1 MNLLDL
7 VGLQRKQEFTL
18 ENSTLEIAAVAILVI
33 SVSRLLDVVGKVGT
47 KVLGIAVCLVLA
59 YCSLKYEIEIKI
71 SYIERR

>member
-18 ENSTLEIAAVAILVI
+18 ENSTLEIAAVAILVV
-33 SVSRLLDVVGKVGT
+33 SVSRLLDVAGKVGT

-71 SYIERR
+71 SYSERR

>member
-71 SYIERR
+71 SYSERR